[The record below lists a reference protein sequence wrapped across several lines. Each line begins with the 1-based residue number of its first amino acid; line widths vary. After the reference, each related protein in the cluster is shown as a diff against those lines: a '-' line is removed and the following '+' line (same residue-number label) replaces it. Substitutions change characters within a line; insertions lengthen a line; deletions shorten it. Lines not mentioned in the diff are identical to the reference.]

1 MLSLQMIELAL
12 ERHPAAG
19 LISVPSDENR
29 TIAWVVAWQ
38 NDRKPVDAVTA
49 WSGEVREVK
58 GEHYITTTWLMTGE
72 TIPDNDW
79 KSTTIGKDLFTRTRQ
94 SEEQV
99 RLTRALRVTG
109 PKSKEA

>member
-49 WSGEVREVK
+49 W
-58 GEHYITTTWLMTGE
+58 
-72 TIPDNDW
+72 
-79 KSTTIGKDLFTRTRQ
+79 
-94 SEEQV
+94 
-99 RLTRALRVTG
+99 
-109 PKSKEA
+109 